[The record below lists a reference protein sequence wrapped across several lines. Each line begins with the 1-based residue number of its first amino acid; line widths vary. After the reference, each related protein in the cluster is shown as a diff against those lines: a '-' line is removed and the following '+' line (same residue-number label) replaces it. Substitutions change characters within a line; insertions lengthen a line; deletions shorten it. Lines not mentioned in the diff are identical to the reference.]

1 MTRTTESAVTTTID
15 TNLDS
20 EAVIDWIEIASEIVD
35 DIANIDSSI
44 SDTRLRLIEKLVAQH
59 MLSAQDPRVEED
71 EIGDSS
77 AVYQGN
83 TRRHFEATQY
93 GQRAIALDP
102 TNTLTS
108 TSKEQANIR
117 ALDSRNMY

>member
-20 EAVIDWIEIASEIVD
+20 QAVTDWIEIASEVVD
-35 DIANIDSSI
+35 DIADKDSSI

-83 TRRHFEATQY
+83 TKLYFEATQY
-93 GQRAIALDP
+93 GQRAIGLDP

-108 TSKEQANIR
+108 TGKEQANIR
-117 ALDSRNMY
+117 ALDSRNID

>member
-1 MTRTTESAVTTTID
+1 MTRTTESAVRATID
-15 TNLDS
+15 TNVDP
-20 EAVIDWIEIASEIVD
+20 EAVIDWIEIASEVVD
-35 DIANIDSSI
+35 DIAAKDGSI

-83 TRRHFEATQY
+83 TRLHFEATQY
-93 GQRAIALDP
+93 GQRAISLDP
-102 TNTLTS
+102 TNTLVGS
-108 TSKEQANIR
+108 GKEHATVRTI
-117 ALDSRNMY
+117 DSRNID